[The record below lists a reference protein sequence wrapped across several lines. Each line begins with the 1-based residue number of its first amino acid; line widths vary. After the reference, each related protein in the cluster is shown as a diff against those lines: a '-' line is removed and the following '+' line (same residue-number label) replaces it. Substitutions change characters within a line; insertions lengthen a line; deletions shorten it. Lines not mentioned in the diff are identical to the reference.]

1 MFYAWISVNH
11 ACFIAT
17 WCGRLMQIL
26 CRLCGAK
33 VIIYSN
39 ICPYTSVSSIPCI
52 KKEPVSCIAGNWC
65 MEHTWTLDS
74 RIQQVYR
81 LCMHCMYTH
90 VLCTIHAWI
99 YHSMHLCSKQSV
111 AWERECMC
119 MQFENLNVLWMAYDM
134 DKLQVLKVLC
144 IIGPAHGSTHCISAK
159 SKVSIWTLLELIW
172 LNKMW
177 WWQTWQFFTTHFCA

>member
-52 KKEPVSCIAGNWC
+52 KRTCISRKLMHGTHMDFQTHTYNRYIDCACIAC
-65 MEHTWTLDS
+65 THTYYA
-74 RIQQVYR
+74 QY
-81 LCMHCMYTH
+81 MHGSTIP
-90 VLCTIHAWI
+90 CTCAVNNLWPRNE
-99 YHSMHLCSKQSV
+99 SACVCSSQ
-111 AWERECMC
+111 
-119 MQFENLNVLWMAYDM
+119 NLNVLWMAYDM
-134 DKLQVLKVLC
+134 GKLQVLKVLC

-177 WWQTWQFFTTHFCA
+177 WLQTWQFFTTHFCA